1 VNTAAKD
8 IPLQILIVDDEEN
21 ILRSLKRLLANE
33 EFEVMTAISGE
44 EGLKIL
50 SENTDTALIISDQR
64 MPGLSG
70 VDFLEQARK
79 LAPDASRIILT
90 GYADVTAAIDGI
102 NKGGAYRYIT
112 KPWKDDELMRI
123 VHEALLRFVLIKDN
137 QRLTRIV
144 KSQNEELKEWNSRL
158 KALVQEQTR
167 EMRRQNEELKRLNET
182 LENNFRDTI
191 AAFSGLIELR
201 DANAGSHSKN
211 VAELSVRTARR
222 MGLSRDEIHTLSTA
236 SLLHDI
242 GKIGIPDILLA
253 KEMDEMEP
261 EEQAVYAQHPVR
273 GQTAIDSI
281 EALRDAGVIIRH
293 HHEWFNGRGFP
304 DGLSG
309 EDIPLGARIISIADF
324 VDRTVRGFR
333 GENAI
338 EFALKKV
345 KEYAGKR
352 FDRRLCPLIESPARE
367 LYKDITQKTEFVEMQ
382 LSPKDLRAGMV
393 ISRDVRT
400 GTGLLI
406 LSVGVKLDERN
417 IKSLRRSYQIDPSR
431 SGIFVM
437 VRR

>member
-1 VNTAAKD
+1 MNTAAND
-8 IPLQILIVDDEEN
+8 IPLRILIVDDEEN
-21 ILRSLKRLLANE
+21 ILRSLRRLLANE
-33 EFEVMTAISGE
+33 EFEVLTAISGE

-90 GYADVTAAIDGI
+90 GYADVNAAIDGI
-102 NKGGAYRYIT
+102 NKGGAYRYVT
-112 KPWKDDELMRI
+112 KPWKDEELTGI

-144 KSQNEELKEWNSRL
+144 RNRNEELKEWNSRL
-158 KALVQEQTR
+158 KALVEEQTR
-167 EMRRQNEELKRLNET
+167 GIRRQNEELKRLNES
-182 LENNFRDTI
+182 LENNLRDTI
-191 AAFSGLIELR
+191 TAFSGLIELR
-201 DANAGSHSKN
+201 DAQGGSHSKN
-211 VAELSVRTARR
+211 VAELSVRAARR
-222 MGLSRDEIHTLSTA
+222 AGLSEDEIQTISTA

-253 KEMDEMEP
+253 KDMDEMES

-273 GQTAIDSI
+273 GQAAIDPI
-281 EALRDAGVIIRH
+281 GALRDAGVLIRH

-304 DGLSG
+304 DGLAG
-309 EDIPLGARIISIADF
+309 KKIPLGARIISIADF

-333 GENAI
+333 GDKAI

-345 KEYAGKR
+345 KEYAGER
-352 FDRRLCPLIESPARE
+352 FDGRLCPLMESPARE
-367 LYKDITQKTEFVEMQ
+367 LYRGFAREAEFVEMQ
-382 LSPKDLRAGMV
+382 LCPKDLRAGMV
-393 ISRDVRT
+393 VSRDVRT

-406 LSVGVKLDERN
+406 LSVGVKLDEKN

-431 SGIFVM
+431 SGIFVR